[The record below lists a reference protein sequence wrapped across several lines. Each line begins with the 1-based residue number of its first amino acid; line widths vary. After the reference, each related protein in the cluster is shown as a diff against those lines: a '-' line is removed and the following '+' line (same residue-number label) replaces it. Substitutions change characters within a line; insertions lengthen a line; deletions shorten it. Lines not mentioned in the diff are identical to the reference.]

1 MAQAARSLTGEAQR
15 RLLRDGRIKPRG
27 LMPDCSNYT
36 YLAQVSGLDGAQ
48 TLAVYKPAQGETPL
62 DDFPDGTLG
71 KREGAAYLVS
81 AALGWN
87 VVPLTVYRDDG
98 PHGPGSL
105 QQFIV
110 ADLREHYFSL
120 MPARASTFRAMA
132 AFDVIVNNADRKSG
146 HCLVDRQD
154 RIWGVDNGLTFHT
167 LPKLRTVI
175 WEFAGEDVAANLRE
189 DARRVAGELALG
201 KGWVNELRALISA
214 AELRA
219 LTQRAR
225 RLADVG
231 RYPEPTSRWAYPW
244 PLV

>member
-1 MAQAARSLTGEAQR
+1 MAQAARSLESEAQQ
-15 RLLRDGRIKPRG
+15 RLLRDGRIRPRG

-36 YLAQVSGLDGAQ
+36 YLAQVNGPDGTQ

-71 KREGAAYLVS
+71 KREVAAYLVS

-87 VVPLTVYRDDG
+87 VVPLTVYRADG

-120 MPARASTFRAMA
+120 MPARASTFRTMA

-146 HCLVDRQD
+146 HCLLDREGH
-154 RIWGVDNGLTFHT
+154 IWGVDNGLTFHP

-175 WEFAGEDVAANLRE
+175 WEFGGEEIPTNLRQDAERLAGELLAGRGWVKELRTLITGPE
-189 DARRVAGELALG
+189 IRALAQRARRVADG
-201 KGWVNELRALISA
+201 
-214 AELRA
+214 
-219 LTQRAR
+219 
-225 RLADVG
+225 G
-231 RYPEPTSRWAYPW
+231 RYPEPSSRWAYPW
-244 PLV
+244 PLI